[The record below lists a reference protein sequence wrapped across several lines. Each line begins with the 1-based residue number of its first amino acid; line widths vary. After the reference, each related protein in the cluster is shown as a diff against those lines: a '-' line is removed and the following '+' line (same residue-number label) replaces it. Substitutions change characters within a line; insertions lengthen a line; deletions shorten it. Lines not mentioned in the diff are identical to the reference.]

1 MAPRAGLA
9 SRLACALGGALRSA
23 LPQTPA
29 PTPAPSRLAPAWGA
43 ARGFL
48 AAAAPLPP
56 AMRLPG
62 RELAGLAA
70 AAAWPSRGAG
80 ALRGFAAS
88 AEPSLKVYKPTSP
101 GQRGRVTTSR
111 KGLHKGR
118 PMRGLVMV
126 RDPPAA
132 RPARATPLTPPRRT
146 AGADQERRAQQP
158 RAHHVAAQRHGA
170 ARAAF
175 AAITHSPVPQAAARG
190 VCTG

>member
-70 AAAWPSRGAG
+70 AAAGPSRGAG

-126 RDPPAA
+126 RAPACCAPRPRDP
-132 RPARATPLTPPRRT
+132 
-146 AGADQERRAQQP
+146 
-158 RAHHVAAQRHGA
+158 AH
-170 ARAAF
+170 ARAASQGLTKSGGRNNHGR
-175 AAITHSPVPQAAARG
+175 ITSRHRGTARR
-190 VCTG
+190 VCGFL